1 MSVVSITNSPH
12 YTWGNNC
19 DGWHLALSKD
29 LSIIQERVPHG
40 CSEVR
45 HLHRK
50 AEQFFYILS
59 GIATL
64 QIAGE
69 VYSLKPQEG
78 FHVPAGVAH
87 TLSNIHEQDLEFLLI
102 STPPSHEDRVNL
114 DSL

>member
-1 MSVVSITNSPH
+1 MTVVSIQNALH
-12 YTWGNNC
+12 YTWGRHC
-19 DGWHLALSKD
+19 DGWHLATSIN
-29 LSIIQERVPHG
+29 LSIIQERVPKG

-50 AEQFFYILS
+50 TEQFFYILS

-64 QIAGE
+64 DIAGE

-78 FHVPAGVAH
+78 VHVPAGVAH
-87 TLSNIHEQDLEFLLI
+87 TLSNTHEQELEFLLI
-102 STPPSHEDRVNL
+102 STPPAHEDRVNL